1 MVDPP
6 SSPAVWVDLPIP
18 DDTTD
23 LRTGPPLSQRLLA
36 LLPLVGQ
43 WRGTGRVADI
53 DGESVPIGVVLA
65 FAHDGRDFLS
75 YEARLWLHSGDEA
88 VAQPATRELG
98 FWRRG
103 FNQDAL
109 EVVLADSAGVI
120 TVLTGVAGDAR
131 WELATD
137 SVAGTPTGRA
147 VRAQR
152 RLYAVVRDALTVIV
166 EQKVGDTWVPQLNAQ
181 LFRAR

>member
-1 MVDPP
+1 M
-6 SSPAVWVDLPIP
+6 
-18 DDTTD
+18 
-23 LRTGPPLSQRLLA
+23 
-36 LLPLVGQ
+36 
-43 WRGTGRVADI
+43 
-53 DGESVPIGVVLA
+53 
-65 FAHDGRDFLS
+65 
-75 YEARLWLHSGDEA
+75 
-88 VAQPATRELG
+88 
-98 FWRRG
+98 
-103 FNQDAL
+103 
-109 EVVLADSAGVI
+109 LADSAGVI